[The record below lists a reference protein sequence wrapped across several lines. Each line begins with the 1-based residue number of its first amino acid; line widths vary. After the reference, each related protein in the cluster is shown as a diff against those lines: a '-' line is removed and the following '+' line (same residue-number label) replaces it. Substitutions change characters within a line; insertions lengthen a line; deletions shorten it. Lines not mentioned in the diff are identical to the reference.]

1 MLLRMEKCRI
11 RAFIRDVVITLAT
24 DISRTRNRI
33 AREISYV
40 KNIKQAEC
48 PPSTRSHEDDPEAST
63 LRKIKA
69 EAPFGTLGTAGK
81 RPHPS
86 SVIMAQKFGGE
97 PPLRLLPVREV
108 VDIEKYDPEAP
119 IELIPEGYVKQYV
132 IDDNDNGRTSIVLL
146 EDPSYN
152 GYRPKKR
159 LAKERPDTP
168 NKLPRDNVP
177 QTRPWQKIA
186 SSPTPT
192 NPISHSRRRGG
203 AQGGQVLI
211 PEQVPRLMP
220 YSQSQEAT
228 PVPTDRKHNWAAES
242 GHNAGWRKDGTKNGI
257 ESDGDDEHDK
267 DYRGDDEDET
277 EYAGSGGT
285 ETDTEY
291 PQT

>member
-1 MLLRMEKCRI
+1 M
-11 RAFIRDVVITLAT
+11 
-24 DISRTRNRI
+24 
-33 AREISYV
+33 ARKFEEVPSV
-40 KNIKQAEC
+40 SNNFTPMPASPSSLPLTSLPSP
-48 PPSTRSHEDDPEAST
+48 PPSE
-63 LRKIKA
+63 
-69 EAPFGTLGTAGK
+69 
-81 RPHPS
+81 PS
-86 SVIMAQKFGGE
+86 
-97 PPLRLLPVREV
+97 LRLLPVREV
-108 VDIEKYDPEAP
+108 VDIERYDPEAP

-132 IDDNDNGRTSIVLL
+132 IDDNDNGHTNIVLL

-168 NKLPRDNVP
+168 NKFPRDNVP
-177 QTRPWQKIA
+177 QTRPWQKIT
-186 SSPTPT
+186 SSPVPT
-192 NPISHSRRRGG
+192 GLIPHPPRRSR

-211 PEQVPRLMP
+211 PERIPRLAP

-257 ESDGDDEHDK
+257 ELDGDDEHDE

-285 ETDTEY
+285 ETDTEGERKFASGISGRNIHKSKSSQPGTRY
-291 PQT
+291 PRHRTRLQVIGNAR